1 MRWLLRFLT
10 VGTMAGC
17 MATAPLYPAQNQVA
31 GVVLDASSAHVGE
44 SRLTNGTSL
53 YSGDIVTT
61 ESEGHAQL
69 RILQTRFEL
78 IGQSDGAF
86 FPGANGAVA
95 ELRHGTLVVGL
106 NSPSESFEI
115 FASDVRIVPKNERP
129 ILAEITM
136 NSTCDLQI
144 KVVHGNLEA
153 TAGKETRT
161 LEEGHAYDVIPEFS
175 VDDSRNPAISPD
187 ASEYHR
193 GHLHKTCALASKLA
207 HRPAKAG
214 FSHFVAVIAIG
225 GLLVSIPALEEAL
238 ESPDRP

>member
-1 MRWLLRFLT
+1 MRWLLRSLT
-10 VGTMAGC
+10 VGTMVGC
-17 MATAPLYPAQNQVA
+17 IATAPLYPAQNQVA

-95 ELRHGTLVVGL
+95 ELRHGTLGGGL
-106 NSPSESFEI
+106 NNSSESVGI
-115 FASDVRIVPKNERP
+115 FASDVRIVPKTERP
-129 ILAEITM
+129 VLAEIIM
-136 NSTCDLQI
+136 NATCDVQI
-144 KVVHGNLEA
+144 KVMHGNLVA
-153 TAGKETRT
+153 SAGKETKT

-175 VDDSRNPAISPD
+175 VNDSRNPAISPV
-187 ASEYHR
+187 ASDYHR
-193 GHLHKTCALASKLA
+193 GHEHEKCALAAKSGQ
-207 HRPAKAG
+207 RPPGTAG
-214 FSHFVAVIAIG
+214 SPH
-225 GLLVSIPALEEAL
+225 LL
-238 ESPDRP
+238 